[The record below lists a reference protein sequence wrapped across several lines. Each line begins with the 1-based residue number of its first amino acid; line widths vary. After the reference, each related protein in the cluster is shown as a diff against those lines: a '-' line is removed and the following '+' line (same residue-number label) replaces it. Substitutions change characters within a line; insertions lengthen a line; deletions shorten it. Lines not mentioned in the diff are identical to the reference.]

1 MPASSSG
8 NSEMNDYSVELSSS
22 AQSQIVKIRDY
33 IRYELNNPS
42 AAEKFLDDTEEAIDS
57 LSQFPYAHMVR
68 RGQNYILEMK
78 KRQYFYRDNYCLFYV
93 VKEEEKTVRIIRVTY
108 SRSDLSNE

>member
-1 MPASSSG
+1 
-8 NSEMNDYSVELSSS
+8 MNDYSVELSSS

-78 KRQYFYRDNYCLFYV
+78 KDSISIV
-93 VKEEEKTVRIIRVTY
+93 ITTVC
-108 SRSDLSNE
+108 SMW

>member
-68 RGQNYILEMK
+68 PRSKLYFGNE